1 MPVRERRP
9 RNRVVPDTA
18 DPLDKVLAPRA
29 RSALVAG
36 PARED
41 RDTARQCPQKIAPTS
56 TNAPPSHATAIWW
69 YLASSSAAPS
79 KPRYK
84 SRTSG
89 SMTALTRLG
98 ATRTT
103 PSPSCLNTSQ
113 TRRSSASSPRP
124 TGSRSPSHS
133 SASRSSRHRA
143 VRSPSDSQW
152 HVANRPTLSAH
163 TSTASP
169 HHSTACQPTAR
180 STTSQFSPA
189 SFFPTVLPA
198 TTATSPCGQAHTS
211 RPRAGYALTA
221 PRPRSRCVLRRDP
234 ETRPRDL
241 TADATGG
248 SRRRPPAR
256 ALSAP
261 AQLWATPRTQHS
273 LRRVLPTSD
282 PASR

>member
-9 RNRVVPDTA
+9 RNQVPDTA
-18 DPLDKVLAPRA
+18 DPLDKVPVLAPRA
-29 RSALVAG
+29 PVGVVARPAARGSRYCTAVPANDRPNAEQCAAFAHDGYLVVPGVVERRAIEAALQVANQWLDDG
-36 PARED
+36 FDSTR
-41 RDTARQCPQKIAPTS
+41 RDTYHSQ
-56 TNAPPSHATAIWW
+56 
-69 YLASSSAAPS
+69 SS
-79 KPRYK
+79 R
-84 SRTSG
+84 
-89 SMTALTRLG
+89 
-98 ATRTT
+98 
-103 PSPSCLNTSQ
+103 LNTSQ

-143 VRSPSDSQW
+143 VRSPSDSRW

-180 STTSQFSPA
+180 STTSRFSPA

-211 RPRAGYALTA
+211 TARWLRAHGTSVSDPDAFFATIRKLARDVTA
-221 PRPRSRCVLRRDP
+221 
-234 ETRPRDL
+234 
-241 TADATGG
+241 AATGG

-273 LRRVLPTSD
+273 LRRVLSTSD